1 MTMFRRFLASAM
13 VVATGVGGGLSAPST
28 ANAQDYGPN
37 TCRQGYVWRVARA
50 GDLVCVTPQTRANTA
65 HDNALA
71 PGRTLPN
78 GYCVQGYVWREA
90 WGSDDHTCV
99 TPQARAQAGYDNS
112 RADDRRLAVRLW
124 VTSENGSLKVSGDH
138 FNINRRVRLVFSGA
152 VNRSWTVTAT
162 RHAGYAGGSF
172 GFTPGFPG
180 RCAPGNPNARV
191 YAVDLTSGRTTAS
204 VPFVYCV
211 RID

>member
-1 MTMFRRFLASAM
+1 MFRRFMASAM
-13 VVATGVGGGLSAPST
+13 VVAAGIGGGLSAPS
-28 ANAQDYGPN
+28 AAHAQDYGPN
-37 TCRQGYVWRVARA
+37 TCRQGYVWRDARA
-50 GDLVCVTPQTRANTA
+50 GDVVCVTPQTRTA
-65 HDNALA
+65 TARDNALA

-99 TPQARAQAGYDNS
+99 APQTRAQARYDNS

-124 VTSENGSLKVSGDH
+124 ITSEKGALTVSGDH
-138 FNINRRVRLVFSGA
+138 FNVNSPVRLVFSGA
-152 VNRSWTVTAT
+152 VKRVLTVTAT
-162 RHAGYAGGSF
+162 RHPGFAGGSF
-172 GFTPGFPG
+172 GYVTGFPG
-180 RCAPGNPNARV
+180 QCAPGNTNSRV
-191 YAVDLTSGRTTAS
+191 HAVDVTSGRRTAS

>member
-1 MTMFRRFLASAM
+1 MFRRFMASAM
-13 VVATGVGGGLSAPST
+13 VVAAGIGGGLSAPSA

-37 TCRQGYVWRVARA
+37 TCRQGYVWREARA
-50 GDLVCVTPQTRANTA
+50 GDVVCVTPQTRTATAN
-65 HDNALA
+65 DNALA

-78 GYCVQGYVWREA
+78 GYCRQGYVWREA

-99 TPQARAQAGYDNS
+99 TPQTRAQARYDNS

-124 VTSENGSLKVSGDH
+124 ITSENGALKVSGDH
-138 FNINRRVRLVFSGA
+138 FNINSPVRLVSSGA
-152 VNRSWTVTAT
+152 VSRIWMVTAV
-162 RHAGYAGGSF
+162 RHSGYAGGSF
-172 GFTPGFPG
+172 GFVPGFPG
-180 RCAPGNPNARV
+180 QCAPGNPNSHVR
-191 YAVDLTSGRTTAS
+191 AVDLVSGRSTVS